1 MFLAATPQQARQ
13 IKPTLAFQYAGDLP
27 VYATSHLYT
36 GTNNPTQ
43 DQDLNGIRFCETPW
57 LLNPSDPTRQQVAA
71 HGPRPTAAW
80 AASTPWASTP
90 TARSASA

>member
-1 MFLAATPQQARQ
+1 M
-13 IKPTLAFQYAGDLP
+13 AFQYAGDLP

-71 HGPRPTAAW
+71 PVSYTHLDVYKRQP
-80 AASTPWASTP
+80 
-90 TARSASA
+90 